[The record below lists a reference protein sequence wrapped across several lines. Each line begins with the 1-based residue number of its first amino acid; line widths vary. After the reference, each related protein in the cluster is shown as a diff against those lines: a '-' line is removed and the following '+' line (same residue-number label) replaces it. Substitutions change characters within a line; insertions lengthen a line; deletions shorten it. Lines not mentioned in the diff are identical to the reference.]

1 MSGPKMNWNSGMSY
15 ADQMSSEMAN
25 CASWNA
31 CLGDT
36 CSSYADCAGE
46 WVCVT
51 GVCHDNMTG

>member
-1 MSGPKMNWNSGMSY
+1 MNWNSGMSY
-15 ADQMSSEMAN
+15 ADQISGEMSD

-51 GVCHDNMTG
+51 GACHDNMTG